1 MFPKAWNDAYPGFIF
16 SSCVVAG
23 IEKLVTHHAIY
34 KPKDLMM
41 AQYSIPFCVALSLYD
56 DPTDPESFNEKKL
69 RDKKILAMMRK
80 VRLQV
85 DHEIEQKGWDRAARV
100 TVQLANKQRPVKL
113 VIHFRGTPKNPLS
126 QTEVEAKARKLTRD
140 LLPARRLE
148 RLVEAVQNLEK
159 IDDVSAIGRLL
170 RKAG

>member
-1 MFPKAWNDAYPGFIF
+1 
-16 SSCVVAG
+16 
-23 IEKLVTHHAIY
+23 
-34 KPKDLMM
+34 
-41 AQYSIPFCVALSLYD
+41 
-56 DPTDPESFNEKKL
+56 
-69 RDKKILAMMRK
+69 
-80 VRLQV
+80 
-85 DHEIEQKGWDRAARV
+85 
-100 TVQLANKQRPVKL
+100 